1 MDFSVLVVV
10 DGDGACIKSA
20 NAINVVFIP
29 FDFIALDFITL
40 DFITGNIVAL
50 DDGSWRS
57 LR

>member
-10 DGDGACIKSA
+10 GGDGACIKSA

-29 FDFIALDFITL
+29 FDFIALDFITY
-40 DFITGNIVAL
+40 NIVAL